1 MKLSNKLYDIL
12 KYVCTIGIGALST
25 FLGTVLPVF
34 GVPDNIIKNILTVL
48 GATALLIGTLIGIS
62 NAQYKKAELGRR
74 EGVITVLNVED
85 EGDDNG
91 SESE

>member
-1 MKLSNKLYDIL
+1 MKLSNRIYDIL

-62 NAQYKKAELGRR
+62 NAQYKKFEAGRR
-74 EGVITVLNVED
+74 EGIITVLNTED
-85 EGDDNG
+85 EDDG

>member
-1 MKLSNKLYDIL
+1 MKMSDKLYDIL

-62 NAQYKKAELGRR
+62 NAQFKKAELGRR
-74 EGVITVLNVED
+74 EGTITVLNVED
-85 EGDDNG
+85 EDDDDG
-91 SESE
+91 SEGE

>member
-1 MKLSNKLYDIL
+1 MKMSDKLYDVL
-12 KYVCTIGIGALST
+12 KYACTIGIGALST

-34 GVPDNIIKNILTVL
+34 GVPDNIVKNILTVL

-74 EGVITVLNVED
+74 EGTITVLNVED
-85 EGDDNG
+85 EDEDDG
-91 SESE
+91 SEGE